1 MTGVEVSIPSSP
13 GKRWPRTCLAR
24 IPSASACCAPAA
36 PGSGKFEQKAFE
48 HICSLDKLH
57 HLVTAAAP
65 PAKLAKALSQ
75 NGVAVHLPEK
85 KNASS

>member
-1 MTGVEVSIPSSP
+1 MTGVEVSISSSP
-13 GKRWPRTCLAR
+13 GKRWPRTCLIR

-48 HICSLDKLH
+48 HICPLDKLD
-57 HLVTAAAP
+57 HLVAETAP

-75 NGVAVHLPEK
+75 NNVAVHLQEK
-85 KNASS
+85 KGA